1 MLGESAT
8 SIFLLVYFQRR
19 EWRQKPLGF
28 CRVTLRGTSLTRSKH
43 EALLKYADL
52 WYNIVIKEQK
62 KKKMTNELEI
72 NNDQQT
78 IQGVLIAN
86 TSDFLSLRAILQAEH
101 LEGFNPTKED
111 IEEIIKKSKQK
122 DKDFDRLYQKL
133 FRKSG
138 E

>member
-1 MLGESAT
+1 
-8 SIFLLVYFQRR
+8 
-19 EWRQKPLGF
+19 
-28 CRVTLRGTSLTRSKH
+28 
-43 EALLKYADL
+43 
-52 WYNIVIKEQK
+52 
-62 KKKMTNELEI
+62 MTNELEI

-86 TSDFLSLRAILQAEH
+86 TSDFLNLRAILQAEH

-111 IEEIIKKSKQK
+111 VEEIIKKSKQK

-133 FRKSG
+133 FRESG

>member
-1 MLGESAT
+1 
-8 SIFLLVYFQRR
+8 
-19 EWRQKPLGF
+19 
-28 CRVTLRGTSLTRSKH
+28 
-43 EALLKYADL
+43 
-52 WYNIVIKEQK
+52 
-62 KKKMTNELEI
+62 MTNELEI

-86 TSDFLSLRAILQAEH
+86 TSDFLNLRAILQAEH

-111 IEEIIKKSKQK
+111 VEEIIKKSKQK

>member
-1 MLGESAT
+1 MA
-8 SIFLLVYFQRR
+8 
-19 EWRQKPLGF
+19 
-28 CRVTLRGTSLTRSKH
+28 
-43 EALLKYADL
+43 
-52 WYNIVIKEQK
+52 
-62 KKKMTNELEI
+62 NELEI
-72 NNDQQT
+72 NSDKQT

-86 TSDFLSLRAILQAEH
+86 TSDFLNLRAILQAEH

-111 IEEIIKKSKQK
+111 VEEIIKKSKQK